1 MAKLTPEM
9 IELFNS
15 TKYFPLATASKAGD
29 PNVAPVGSVFLMDPE
44 TIWIGNQFMDMT
56 LKNVSENPRASLYVW
71 TQGVKGCLK
80 IKADVRVV
88 SSGEEYDKMKG
99 MVSARK
105 AELKCRSL
113 LVLKITEVYDC
124 ASGPGAG
131 KRLV

>member
-1 MAKLTPEM
+1 MAKLTTEM

-15 TKYFPLATASKAGD
+15 TKYFPLATASKDGD

-56 LKNVSENPRASLYVW
+56 LKNVMENPRASLNVW

-88 SSGEEYDKMKG
+88 SSGEEYEKMKG
-99 MVSARK
+99 MVSAKK